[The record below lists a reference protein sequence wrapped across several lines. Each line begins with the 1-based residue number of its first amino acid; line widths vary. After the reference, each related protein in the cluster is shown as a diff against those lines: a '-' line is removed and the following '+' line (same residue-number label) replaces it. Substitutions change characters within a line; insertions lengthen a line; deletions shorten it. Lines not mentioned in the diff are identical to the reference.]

1 MEKLQVALNGSRLDE
16 NVRKA
21 KGDDGRYTSET
32 LLRRARDAHQPAV
45 RCPPRKDHSAWQAK
59 RTEPTGHKVQH
70 PATSRTVAMPRL

>member
-1 MEKLQVALNGSRLDE
+1 MEKRQVALNGSRLDE

-45 RCPPRKDHSAWQAK
+45 RCPRGKIIPRGRPSVLNRQAT
-59 RTEPTGHKVQH
+59 RYST
-70 PATSRTVAMPRL
+70 PRHRVPSPCRDC